1 APTHDPTQIAATTTG
16 SDAPTVVPTTAAGLQ
31 LRRQPAHACIHMG
44 TVWRQATTTAATTK
58 ATADDL
64 APTGAIRGDSK
75 DSESRQVR
83 CCQNYA
89 RPNKLVAKACD
100 IFHECISGTEDLQT
114 RPTFNR
120 MIDHCYKNNGG
131 YFDHSVRGQY
141 PPGAGRHCPGDGGPV
156 VD

>member
-1 APTHDPTQIAATTTG
+1 RLRPPGTSVEPPCASVCPTMAPASSKLTR
-16 SDAPTVVPTTAAGLQ
+16 V
-31 LRRQPAHACIHMG
+31 CIY
-44 TVWRQATTTAATTK
+44 TRTSSQANV
-58 ATADDL
+58 
-64 APTGAIRGDSK
+64 GDSK